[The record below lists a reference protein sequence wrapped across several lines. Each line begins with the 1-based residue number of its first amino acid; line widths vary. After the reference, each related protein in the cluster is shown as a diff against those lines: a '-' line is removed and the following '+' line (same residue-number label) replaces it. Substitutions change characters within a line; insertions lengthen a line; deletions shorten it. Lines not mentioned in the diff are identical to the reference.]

1 MKDIQKG
8 DTDTH
13 THILEVQSC
22 HHTKRNQTNNKN
34 MLTCYVKID
43 IRNIYKEEN
52 KTNEIKQREYSYL
65 VGFSVK

>member
-1 MKDIQKG
+1 MFSLCFLPDIERIFHSMKDIQKG

-43 IRNIYKEEN
+43 IRNIYKE
-52 KTNEIKQREYSYL
+52 KKM
-65 VGFSVK
+65 K